1 MFVKKSIST
10 AGQELI
16 KKSADVKIEEG
27 RAMAELPFKVSNP
40 EEFLPDHYNIAYKR
54 MLSICRK
61 YNKDAKIKDEIVG
74 AFDKLRSRGHLKLY
88 EDLNSDHRTKIESQ
102 TG

>member
-54 MLSICRK
+54 MLSIFRK

-74 AFDKLRSRGHLKLY
+74 AFDKLRSRGHLILY
-88 EDLNSDHRTKIESQ
+88 EDLNLDQRTKIESQ